1 MKRYIRSAAN
11 ESRTGDFEIKNGV
24 LIKYR
29 GASKNVVVPD
39 GVKLIGQYAFKDS
52 DVEYVKL
59 PDSLTKI
66 SQYAFLHAEDLVS
79 IKLPKNVSIIEEG
92 AFRRC
97 DNLRD
102 VQLNEGL
109 TKIGFWCFSGC
120 RSLKNLDI
128 PQTVKKI
135 GKDAFE
141 WAGIET
147 ITMPNIKVPS
157 DLFDE
162 CPNLKS
168 INGKD
173 PNLYSFKEDNMTFDE
188 WYMSSDGD
196 IDSDKFA
203 ERLENLV
210 RTEFDVAD
218 YFEEP
223 SIQGYSGNDYVDIE
237 LRDGSKYSFAFSW
250 SDMQDNIYSNGPE
263 AAAKHYFNE
272 IKEGIESGSALV
284 EDTPTL

>member
-1 MKRYIRSAAN
+1 MKRYIRSDTSSKN
-11 ESRTGDFEIKNGV
+11 SDFEIKDGV
-24 LIKYR
+24 LLKYR

-59 PDSLTKI
+59 PDSLIKI
-66 SQYAFLHAEDLVS
+66 GQYAFLYAEDLVS

-92 AFRRC
+92 AFRGC

-157 DLFDE
+157 GLFDE
-162 CPNLKS
+162 CPHLTS

-173 PNLYSFKEDNMTFDE
+173 PDLYSFKEDKKTFDE

-196 IDSDKFA
+196 MDNDKFA
-203 ERLENLV
+203 ENLENLV
-210 RTEFDVAD
+210 RNEFDVAD

-223 SIQGYSGNDYVDIE
+223 SIQGYSGNDYVDIR
-237 LRDGSKYSFAFSW
+237 LGDGSKYSFAFSW
-250 SDMQDNIYSNGPE
+250 SEMQDNIFENGPDK
-263 AAAKHYFNE
+263 AAKHYFNE
-272 IKEGIESGSALV
+272 IKKGIESGSAST
-284 EDTPTL
+284 DTPTL

>member
-1 MKRYIRSAAN
+1 MKRYIRSDTSSKN
-11 ESRTGDFEIKNGV
+11 SDFEIKDGV
-24 LIKYR
+24 LLKYR

-59 PDSLTKI
+59 PDSLIKI
-66 SQYAFLHAEDLVS
+66 GQYAFLHAEDLVS

-92 AFRRC
+92 AFRGC

-141 WAGIET
+141 WAGIEN

-157 DLFDE
+157 GLFDE
-162 CPNLKS
+162 CPHLTS

-173 PNLYSFKEDNMTFDE
+173 PDLYSFKEDKMTFDD
-188 WYMSSDGD
+188 WYMGSAGD
-196 IDSDKFA
+196 IDNDRFA
-203 ERLENLV
+203 EKLENLV
-210 RTEFDVAD
+210 RTEFDVSD

-223 SIQGYSGNDYVDIE
+223 SIQGYSGNDYVDIG

-250 SDMQDNIYSNGPE
+250 SDMQGNIFENGPE

-284 EDTPTL
+284 EDNPTL

>member
-1 MKRYIRSAAN
+1 MKRYIKSAAN
-11 ESRTGDFEIKNGV
+11 ESRTRDFEIKNGV

-59 PDSLTKI
+59 PDSLIKI
-66 SQYAFLHAEDLVS
+66 GQYAFLHAQDLVA

-92 AFRRC
+92 AFRGC

-250 SDMQDNIYSNGPE
+250 SDMQDNIYSDGPE

-284 EDTPTL
+284 EDTPTM

>member
-1 MKRYIRSAAN
+1 MKRYIKSAAN

-66 SQYAFLHAEDLVS
+66 GQYAFLHAEDLVS

-157 DLFDE
+157 GLFDE
-162 CPNLKS
+162 CPNLTS

-210 RTEFDVAD
+210 RNEFDVAD

-237 LRDGSKYSFAFSW
+237 LVDGSKYSFAFSW
-250 SDMQDNIYSNGPE
+250 SDMQDNIYSDGPE

>member
-1 MKRYIRSAAN
+1 MKRYIKSAAN

-66 SQYAFLHAEDLVS
+66 GQYAFLHAEDLVS

-173 PNLYSFKEDNMTFDE
+173 PDLYSFKEDKMTFDD

-210 RTEFDVAD
+210 RTEFDVSH

-250 SDMQDNIYSNGPE
+250 SDMQDNIYSDGPE

>member
-1 MKRYIRSAAN
+1 MKRYIKSAAN

-59 PDSLTKI
+59 PDSLIKI
-66 SQYAFLHAEDLVS
+66 GQYAFLDAEALVS

-109 TKIGFWCFSGC
+109 TKIGFWCFSEC

-157 DLFDE
+157 GLFDE

-237 LRDGSKYSFAFSW
+237 LVDGSKYSFAFSW
-250 SDMQDNIYSNGPE
+250 SEMQDNIYSDGPE

-284 EDTPTL
+284 EDSPTL

>member
-1 MKRYIRSAAN
+1 MKRYIKSAAN
-11 ESRTGDFEIKNGV
+11 ESRTGDFEIKDGV
-24 LIKYR
+24 LLKYR

-59 PDSLTKI
+59 PDSLIKI
-66 SQYAFLHAEDLVS
+66 GQYAFLHAQDLVA

-92 AFRRC
+92 AFRGC

-109 TKIGFWCFSGC
+109 TKIGFWCFSRC

-157 DLFDE
+157 GLFDE
-162 CPNLKS
+162 CPNLTS

-173 PNLYSFKEDNMTFDE
+173 PDLYSFKEDKMTFDE
-188 WYMSSDGD
+188 WYMSSEGD

-237 LRDGSKYSFAFSW
+237 LVDGSKYSFTFSW
-250 SDMQDNIYSNGPE
+250 SDMQDNIYSDGPE

-284 EDTPTL
+284 EDTPTM